1 MGQIF
6 NRISRIAKAKFSD
19 VQDSYQMS
27 GMADIDADEDL
38 KKAIDELNRDSG
50 SSKSDKEQKKTEE
63 SFDSSKKM
71 DIFLAAKILEI
82 NTNATPD
89 EIKAAYKKL
98 IKEYHPDKV
107 ATLGKDLQALAKE
120 KTSAINAAYN
130 FFREKYSI

>member
-19 VQDSYQMS
+19 VQDTYQMP
-27 GMADIDADEDL
+27 GMADTDADEDL

-50 SSKSDKEQKKTEE
+50 NSKSDKEQKKTEE